1 MGNPT
6 YSILDLF
13 FGPSAKRF
21 EGVDL
26 PKRPVTELVGAVRVE
41 DVGAPDNLTRV
52 TIGVGADVVNDADP
66 LVVTRELVGHATTT
80 NTTPLDTVL
89 DTMDADGAWS
99 VEGVITCRDSGAAVN
114 LRVRVYALMTR
125 IASATSIT
133 SVAVEGLGTGGLGT
147 SFEVDGDDLLLRLT
161 GLAATNIRWGYT
173 VSIQKQGF

>member
-6 YSILDLF
+6 YSVLDLF

-52 TIGVGADVVNDADP
+52 TIGVGADIVNDADP
-66 LVVTRELVGHATTT
+66 LVVTRELVGHVTTT
-80 NTTPLDTVL
+80 DATPLDTVL

-99 VEGVITCRDSGAAVN
+99 VEGVITCRDSAASTN
-114 LRVRVYALMTR
+114 LRVRVYGLITR

-133 SVAVEGLGTGGLGT
+133 QATADGLGSPGLGVALD
-147 SFEVDGDDLLLRLT
+147 VDGDDLVLRLT
-161 GLAATNIRWGYT
+161 GYAATNIRWGYT